1 MASTSEH
8 LQIVKCDRS
17 DYDGALRLKL
27 RKGFEAGQRMI
38 CFFYSTAGGCVLLID
53 PCVVIFC
60 VMERPIIQL
69 FIKSLLLTLFIV
81 FTECEKVTDLM
92 KSIARNKNSV

>member
-1 MASTSEH
+1 
-8 LQIVKCDRS
+8 
-17 DYDGALRLKL
+17 
-27 RKGFEAGQRMI
+27 MI
-38 CFFYSTAGGCVLLID
+38 SFFYSATGGCVLLID
-53 PCVVIFC
+53 PSVVIFC

-69 FIKSLLLTLFIV
+69 FIKSLLLILFIL